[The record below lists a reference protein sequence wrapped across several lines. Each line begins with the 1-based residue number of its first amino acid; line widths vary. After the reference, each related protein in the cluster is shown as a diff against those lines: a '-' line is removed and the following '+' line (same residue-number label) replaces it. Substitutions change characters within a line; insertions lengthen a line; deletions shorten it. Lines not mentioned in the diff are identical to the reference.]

1 MTTQINQTNAKQQ
14 KGGLKIKVN
23 VKAGYRA
30 MQHNQTAAHG
40 LKVETNVKAGD
51 HGSSSS
57 GSGGTGGTR
66 KVLN

>member
-1 MTTQINQTNAKQQ
+1 MMTQINHTDAKQQ
-14 KGGLKIKVN
+14 KGGFKVKVS

-30 MQHNQTAAHG
+30 MQHNQTAARG
-40 LKVETNVKAGD
+40 LKVKTNVKAGD
-51 HGSSSS
+51 TGSSSS